1 METGVVC
8 NAGMYTLMFWYT
20 YLKHFTS
27 NTLPPQHLVTIRSV
41 REALQRMFSG
51 TFALF
56 YLYSYLIDLLGTEEK
71 SLHKY
76 NYITR

>member
-8 NAGMYTLMFWYT
+8 NSGMYTLMFWYT

-27 NTLPPQHLVTIRSV
+27 NTLPPQHLVTIRSI
-41 REALQRMFSG
+41 REALQRMFFPQLLPFS
-51 TFALF
+51 TCILVF
-56 YLYSYLIDLLGTEEK
+56 DLLGTEEK

-76 NYITR
+76 ITR

>member
-27 NTLPPQHLVTIRSV
+27 DTLPPQHLVTIRSI
-41 REALQRMFSG
+41 REALQRMFFRNFCPFLLVFLSLI
-51 TFALF
+51 FWEQRS
-56 YLYSYLIDLLGTEEK
+56 LYINT
-71 SLHKY
+71 
-76 NYITR
+76 